1 MFRPLLLRTITKA
14 INPLTTIIHA
24 TRKVSTMSSARLAG
38 KTILITGAS
47 SGIGRSCAFE
57 FARANPTVRLILTA
71 RRLETLKEIA
81 DQIKKE
87 ISETTEVLP
96 IKFDVANP
104 EEVRSFMDNL
114 PEGWKNIDV
123 LVNNAG
129 LVKGVDKVG
138 DILEE
143 DITTMVTT
151 NVLGLIGVCTELH

>member
-1 MFRPLLLRTITKA
+1 
-14 INPLTTIIHA
+14 
-24 TRKVSTMSSARLAG
+24 
-38 KTILITGAS
+38 
-47 SGIGRSCAFE
+47 
-57 FARANPTVRLILTA
+57 
-71 RRLETLKEIA
+71 LETLKEVA

-87 ISETTEVLP
+87 ISKTTEVLP

-151 NVLGLIGVCTELH
+151 NVLGLIGVCTELHRVCPSLSELRRVEPRIMRLGNQSLKREIVDPEGCQALPGPRRTRRHH

>member
-1 MFRPLLLRTITKA
+1 
-14 INPLTTIIHA
+14 
-24 TRKVSTMSSARLAG
+24 MSSARLAG

-71 RRLETLKEIA
+71 RRLETLKEVA

-87 ISETTEVLP
+87 ISKTTEVLP

-151 NVLGLIGVCTELH
+151 NVLGLIGVCTELHRVCPSLSELRRVEPRIMRLGN